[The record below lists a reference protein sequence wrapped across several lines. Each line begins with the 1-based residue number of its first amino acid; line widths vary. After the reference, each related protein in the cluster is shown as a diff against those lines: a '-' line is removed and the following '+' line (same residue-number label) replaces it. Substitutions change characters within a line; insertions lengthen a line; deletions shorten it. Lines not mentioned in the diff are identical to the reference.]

1 MCEISEPETQGLSEI
16 EYASLSYIFKKNMK
30 NNNDNQLQ

>member
-16 EYASLSYIFKKNMK
+16 EYASLSYIFKKK
-30 NNNDNQLQ
+30 YEK